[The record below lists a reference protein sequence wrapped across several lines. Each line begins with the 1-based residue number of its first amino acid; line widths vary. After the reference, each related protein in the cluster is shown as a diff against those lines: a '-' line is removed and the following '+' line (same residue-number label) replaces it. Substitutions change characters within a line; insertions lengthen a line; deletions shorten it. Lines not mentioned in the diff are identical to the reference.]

1 MKIRKLKQQLTAGL
15 KTILYAEGIYI
26 YIYNGDRRYLDKI
39 GTLIQG
45 NKRD

>member
-15 KTILYAEGIYI
+15 KTILYSGD
-26 YIYNGDRRYLDKI
+26 IYNGDRRHLDKI